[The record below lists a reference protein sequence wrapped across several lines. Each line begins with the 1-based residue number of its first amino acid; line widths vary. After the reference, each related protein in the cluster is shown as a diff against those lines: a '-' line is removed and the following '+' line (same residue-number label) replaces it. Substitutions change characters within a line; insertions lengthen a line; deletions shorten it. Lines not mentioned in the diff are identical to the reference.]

1 MVKTHVRRSC
11 HLRVTKGE
19 GADARVAEDAVEAEA
34 VVAAT
39 PVMVEE
45 AGAVACLAVKSPTS
59 SASNVKTSA
68 ITHLNVITRKL
79 SMKLISPK
87 DRRMRSLHSSW
98 HRVL

>member
-1 MVKTHVRRSC
+1 MAKAHARRSC

-19 GADARVAEDAVEAEA
+19 GADARVAEDAVEA
-34 VVAAT
+34 AT
-39 PVMVEE
+39 PVVAEE
-45 AGAVACLAVKSPTS
+45 AGAAACLAVKSPTS

-68 ITHLNVITRKL
+68 ITHLNVVIRKL
-79 SMKLISPK
+79 SMKLILPK